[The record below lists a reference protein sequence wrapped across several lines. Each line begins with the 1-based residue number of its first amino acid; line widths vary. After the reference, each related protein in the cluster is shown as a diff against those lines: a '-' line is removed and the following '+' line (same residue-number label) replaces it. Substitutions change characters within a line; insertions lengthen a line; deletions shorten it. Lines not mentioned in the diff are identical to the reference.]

1 MPQTLITL
9 PKQVRSGQM
18 VTLQAM
24 IGHPMETGQ
33 RADAQGQIVPKDI
46 VRRLRVYLNQV
57 LIFEVELFAAVAANP
72 YVAFDFRATAS
83 GTLRLTWEGDRG
95 FFHSEEVKLQ
105 VA

>member
-46 VRRLRVYLNQV
+46 VRRLRVHLNQI

>member
-46 VRRLRVYLNQV
+46 VRRLRVHLNQV

>member
-1 MPQTLITL
+1 MPQALITL

-46 VRRLRVYLNQV
+46 VRRMRAHPNNV